1 MKYNIDSGR
10 VELEDFERTMYGF
23 DEEKLEI
30 TTYVFSHDEIY
41 VRGSF
46 ALPDVLRLIY
56 LDPQGYQTT
65 MFYYY
70 LKTDSFKENRSRIYF
85 KKEEAI
91 GRLIVCLEDN
101 MMCYRKK
108 LVKAM
113 DQLSLAKAI
122 FGSSIK
128 TDNVSQMVLNILE
141 KGGN

>member
-1 MKYNIDSGR
+1 
-10 VELEDFERTMYGF
+10 
-23 DEEKLEI
+23 
-30 TTYVFSHDEIY
+30 
-41 VRGSF
+41 
-46 ALPDVLRLIY
+46 
-56 LDPQGYQTT
+56 
-65 MFYYY
+65 
-70 LKTDSFKENRSRIYF
+70 
-85 KKEEAI
+85 
-91 GRLIVCLEDN
+91 

>member
-85 KKEEAI
+85 KKRRSDWASNCLF
-91 GRLIVCLEDN
+91 GR
-101 MMCYRKK
+101 
-108 LVKAM
+108 
-113 DQLSLAKAI
+113 
-122 FGSSIK
+122 
-128 TDNVSQMVLNILE
+128 
-141 KGGN
+141 